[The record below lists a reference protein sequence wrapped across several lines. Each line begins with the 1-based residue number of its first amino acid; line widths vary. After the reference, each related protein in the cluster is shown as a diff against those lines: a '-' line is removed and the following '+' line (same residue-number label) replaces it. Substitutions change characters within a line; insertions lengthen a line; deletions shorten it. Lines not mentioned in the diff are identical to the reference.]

1 MALTKYLAQMI
12 RSSETMLQ
20 RMMIGGE
27 GPFPHL
33 PNLGIVT
40 NNSVTNS
47 GEEEIFYFQS
57 TTYQINYITS
67 L

>member
-1 MALTKYLAQMI
+1 MALTKYLAQMM

-40 NNSVTNS
+40 NNSVTD
-47 GEEEIFYFQS
+47 FR
-57 TTYQINYITS
+57 
-67 L
+67 

>member
-47 GEEEIFYFQS
+47 G
-57 TTYQINYITS
+57 
-67 L
+67 